1 MNKIKKLYT
10 SFSAKV
16 TLLMCIIMI
25 LSSLVWS
32 FAIVN
37 NMRMGAINNII
48 SEEEAFIVNTKNNT
62 KNVKEVCNLA
72 LRIVSSLDSL
82 NNYLNL
88 VKSGKDLSPK
98 EKIDFYN
105 NNILSISNITN
116 LNPYLYQIRIY
127 ATSDNISENAP
138 TLYNINRMYNLSWA
152 RSRVDGKWIF
162 DYNDTVF
169 DNNNKK
175 RLFGITDSIKD
186 HNNNTIA
193 IIEVA
198 AEIES
203 LFPEMFASDKNTWAC
218 FVEDNGELHYNK
230 KNLYIPKQKKEIA
243 DLVRNKKKGDWVDT
257 VKLDNEEYVISS
269 TYIDSFSGSYIHIS
283 KVNSFVNSY
292 FQSQQNYIL
301 LIICS
306 VILSVLVMTLVTT
319 HMFKRFNYITESI
332 KNITKGQTDL
342 RIHVKG
348 DDEIS
353 DMATQF
359 NQMLDNLELLNKENT
374 NRQLIAKNTEI
385 RSMQNQINAHF
396 MYNVL
401 ESIKMMAEIK
411 GEYDISDS
419 VTSLGE
425 MFRYSVKWTSGK
437 ATLGEEIKYIKNYL
451 SLMNLRSDHEIVLSL
466 NVPKELLNF
475 RIPKMSLQPIVENSV
490 HHGIDSSDMDASIYL
505 KVFVEDNNLRIEI
518 SDNGNGMDEK
528 ELNIIKE
535 KLNGKIDVDEAKV
548 HGLALKNVQNRIKLF
563 YGENYGLEI
572 YSKKGLYTK
581 VVLTLPYTNS
591 EGDINEQNIDM

>member
-82 NNYLNL
+82 NNSLNL

>member
-1 MNKIKKLYT
+1 MNRIKKIYT
-10 SFSAKV
+10 SFSARV

-25 LSSLVWS
+25 VFSAVWS
-32 FAIVN
+32 IAIVS
-37 NMRMGAINNII
+37 NMRTAAINNII
-48 SEEEAFIVNTKNNT
+48 SEEEAFISNTKNNT

-72 LRIVSSLDSL
+72 LRVVSSLDSL

-98 EKIDFYN
+98 EKIEFYN

-138 TLYNINRMYNLSWA
+138 TLYNIDRMYNFSWA
-152 RSRVDGKWIF
+152 KSRVDGTWIF

-169 DNNNKK
+169 DENNKK
-175 RLFGITDSIKD
+175 RLFGITDSITD

-203 LFPEMFASDKNTWAC
+203 LFPDMFSSQKNSWAC
-218 FVEDNGELHYNK
+218 FIENTGKIHYDK
-230 KNLYIPKQKKEIA
+230 KSRYVPNQKEK
-243 DLVRNKKKGDWVDT
+243 LVKIVNSKTKGDWVDT
-257 VKLDNEEYVISS
+257 IILDEEEYVISS
-269 TYIDSFSGSYIHIS
+269 TYIDSFNGSYIHIS
-283 KVNSFVNSY
+283 KITSFVNSY

-301 LIICS
+301 IIICS
-306 VILSVLVMTLVTT
+306 VILSVIVMTLVTT

-332 KNITKGQTDL
+332 QNITHGQTDL
-342 RIHVKG
+342 RISVKG
-348 DDEIS
+348 NDEIS
-353 DMATQF
+353 DMATHF

-385 RSMQNQINAHF
+385 KSMQNQINAHF

-411 GEYDISDS
+411 GEYDISDA

-466 NVPKELLNF
+466 NVPKDLLNY

-490 HHGIDSSDMDASIYL
+490 HHGIENSEMDASIYL
-505 KVFVEDNNLRIEI
+505 KVFVEDNNLQIEI

-528 ELNIIKE
+528 ELLTIKE
-535 KLNGKIDVDEAKV
+535 KLKDKIDVDEAKV

-572 YSKKGLYTK
+572 YSRKGLYTK
-581 VVLTLPYTNS
+581 VVIILPYIEN
-591 EGDINEQNIDM
+591 EGDNNE